1 MQLRTN
7 ADRLVM
13 QAVVGEIQHPTVR
26 AMPVRTD
33 QNGQAHILPS
43 TGSITY
49 NVQIGDSV
57 FGLAGDH
64 IEPGVTIKNYR
75 SEAENAALNI
85 LSCVGNAATVLS
97 GEAKGASGFVTGTH
111 GGVEHVL
118 LYFPREDLEKMVIGD
133 RIQVRACGQGLRL
146 TDYPG
151 VHVMNCDPRLLE
163 ALNLQE
169 VDGKLQVPVSGV
181 VPAHL
186 MGSGYGALTAARGD
200 YDIMTEDREE
210 LTRHGLDSLRFGDIV
225 LLENCDTTCGRGYL
239 TGAQTVGVVVHSDCI
254 TLGHG
259 PGVTTLLT
267 SKTPVFT
274 PVSSRE
280 ANLAWL
286 LGVR

>member
-1 MQLRTN
+1 MKLRTN

-13 QAVVGEIQHPTVR
+13 QAVTGEIQHPVMR
-26 AMPVRTD
+26 PLPVRVD
-33 QNGQAHILPS
+33 RDGLAHVLPS

-75 SEAENAALNI
+75 AESENAALNI
-85 LSCVGNAATVLS
+85 LSCVGNDAVVLT
-97 GEAKGASGFVTGTH
+97 GDAKGAKGFVTGTH

-118 LYFPREDLEKMVIGD
+118 IYFPRADLERMAVGD
-133 RIQVRACGQGLRL
+133 RIQVRACGQGLQL
-146 TDYPG
+146 CDYPG
-151 VHVMNCDPRLLE
+151 VQVMNCDPRLLE
-163 ALNLQE
+163 ALGLQQ
-169 VDGKLQVPVSGV
+169 VDGKLQVPVAGV

-186 MGSGYGALTAARGD
+186 MGSGYGAPTACRGD
-200 YDIMTEDREE
+200 YDIMTEDQEE
-210 LTRHGLDSLRFGDIV
+210 LARCGLEGLRFGDIV
-225 LLENCDTTCGRGYL
+225 LLENCDTTFGRGYL

-259 PGVTTLLT
+259 PGVTTLM
-267 SKTPVFT
+267 SCKMPIFEPV
-274 PVSSRE
+274 PSRE